1 MGPLI
6 YIKDESLYTI
16 AQAITLFQMPQETLW
31 GPMMAA
37 AIVTIIPILIL
48 FISAQKYFVS
58 GLTIGGV
65 KE

>member
-1 MGPLI
+1 
-6 YIKDESLYTI
+6 
-16 AQAITLFQMPQETLW
+16 MPQETLW